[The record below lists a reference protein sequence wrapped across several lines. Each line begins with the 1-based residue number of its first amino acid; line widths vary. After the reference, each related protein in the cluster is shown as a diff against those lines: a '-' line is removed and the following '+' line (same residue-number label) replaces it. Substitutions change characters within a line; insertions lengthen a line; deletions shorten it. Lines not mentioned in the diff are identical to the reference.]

1 MSFDGKQA
9 IVTGAGS
16 GIGAALCRALAA
28 AGADV
33 VCTDVDGDAAERT
46 ASALGARARSAR
58 LDVTD
63 AAAVQS
69 VVDDVVAR
77 TGRLDLMFNNAGIVW
92 GGDTELLTL
101 DQWNAIID
109 VNIRG
114 VVHGVAAA
122 YPLMVRAGPRPHR
135 QHRIDGRADRG
146 RTDHQLCDDQ
156 TRGGRAVAGAAIR
169 SRRARGRR
177 AGVCPS
183 AVETPILDKGAVG
196 GFNGRDYFL
205 QGQGV
210 KTAYDADR
218 LARDTLK
225 AIERNK
231 ALLVKPR
238 RAHAQW
244 VIARLAPGLMQRMSI
259 RFIEA
264 SGPTR
269 RSNARTFAGQIGLPA
284 AQPGY
289 GKPVAAMDTEFT
301 LTQKRALAIATVLAI
316 LFAAF
321 FLRRYFILIV
331 VAAVVAY
338 LFSPLYNRLKKRLG
352 TGASAT
358 LTLLAVFA
366 SIIVPLGLIGLL
378 AVIQIT
384 EMVKSVAGWVE
395 RTDLSTLG
403 DKTLKFVNEIL
414 GTGAIR
420 GRHSHSGNASEG
432 DNDRRPEGRRVAAAH
447 LAGGRGRRRRR
458 DNRGDPLC
466 LRVHF
471 AADQQRR
478 GAET

>member
-63 AAAVQS
+63 AAAVQA

-77 TGRLDLMFNNAGIVW
+77 AGRLDLMFNNAGIVW

-122 YPLMVRAGPRPHR
+122 YPQMVRQGHGHIVNTASMAGLTAAGQITSYVTTKHAVVGLSLALRSEAAAHGVGVLVRLPVGGRDPDSGQGRDRRIRRPRLLSAGPGREDGVRRRPPCTGHVEGHR
-135 QHRIDGRADRG
+135 AQQGAAG
-146 RTDHQLCDDQ
+146 QTAPRTRPVGVR
-156 TRGGRAVAGAAIR
+156 TAGAGTDAAHVDSAS
-169 SRRARGRR
+169 SR
-177 AGVCPS
+177 
-183 AVETPILDKGAVG
+183 
-196 GFNGRDYFL
+196 
-205 QGQGV
+205 
-210 KTAYDADR
+210 
-218 LARDTLK
+218 
-225 AIERNK
+225 
-231 ALLVKPR
+231 
-238 RAHAQW
+238 
-244 VIARLAPGLMQRMSI
+244 
-259 RFIEA
+259 A
-264 SGPTR
+264 SGPAR
-269 RSNARTFAGQIGLPA
+269 RRNARTFAEQIGFPA

-289 GKPVAAMDTEFT
+289 GMPVAAMDTEFT

-352 TGASAT
+352 TGCFGHAHPVGCIRKHHRAAGPDRTAGGHSDHGDGQERRR
-358 LTLLAVFA
+358 
-366 SIIVPLGLIGLL
+366 LG
-378 AVIQIT
+378 
-384 EMVKSVAGWVE
+384 
-395 RTDLSTLG
+395 RTDRPVHARRQ
-403 DKTLKFVNEIL
+403 DV
-414 GTGAIR
+414 AICER
-420 GRHSHSGNASEG
+420 YSRDGCRSRTSQSP
-432 DNDRRPEGRRVAAAH
+432 RTCFGRR
-447 LAGGRGRRRRR
+447 
-458 DNRGDPLC
+458 
-466 LRVHF
+466 
-471 AADQQRR
+471 
-478 GAET
+478 